1 MQKIDKKAL
10 IAIQDLVSVPPPRVA
25 LMGGSFD
32 PPHLGHACL
41 ALSILSSGETD
52 EIWVLPCA
60 NHPAGKPLQPLHQ
73 RVHMCELAFRHLQPQ
88 TKVLPIEKFL
98 PTPSFTA
105 QTLKV
110 LMSLY
115 PKTRFDWIIGTDLLS
130 QLPTWMDSE
139 WLKTQVRF
147 LVVGRHG
154 FTAQQVP
161 TGFEINRFYGVEI
174 PNLASHDLRQQIAEN
189 PHRIDG
195 LDKAVMGYIR
205 EKELYQNKC

>member
-1 MQKIDKKAL
+1 MFI
-10 IAIQDLVSVPPPRVA
+10 
-25 LMGGSFD
+25 
-32 PPHLGHACL
+32 
-41 ALSILSSGETD
+41 
-52 EIWVLPCA
+52 
-60 NHPAGKPLQPLHQ
+60 
-73 RVHMCELAFRHLQPQ
+73 
-88 TKVLPIEKFL
+88 
-98 PTPSFTA
+98 

-161 TGFEINRFYGVEI
+161 TGFEINRFYGGEI
-174 PNLASHDLRQQIAEN
+174 PTLASHDIRQQIAEN